1 MCGIVGYT
9 GNNECID
16 ILIEGLKN
24 LEYRGYDSAGVAVI
38 KNNGSIEIKKKQGRV
53 RVLER
58 EVSGLEGKCGIGHT
72 RWATHGAPSDLNSH
86 PHFYGKFAVVH
97 NGIIENFLDL
107 KVMLVNEGAKFVSET
122 DTEVI
127 AHLLHKF
134 YKGDFIKALRQSLD
148 LLEGAYALAI
158 ICSDFPDVIAVAKKD
173 NPLIIGVKENEC
185 FISSDIPA
193 LSNKTKDIYVLK
205 DGETAICNKGKV
217 TFYDSD
223 LKEYTRPLE
232 KVDNDCYN
240 ADKGLFESYMIKEI
254 NEIPEAIE
262 RTFTFLNQLK
272 LPELFEELLKKT
284 NLITIVACGTAYN
297 SGLIGKYIIEK
308 RTRIRVNAE
317 IASEYRYKNPIFDKD
332 EIFIAVS
339 QSGETA
345 DTIAAM
351 KLAKSNGIYTV
362 AITNVAQSSITNI
375 ADFTIPIKAGTEIAV
390 AATKSYNCQL
400 VAMYY
405 LTATISKL
413 RGLPF
418 SKCNEEQICQ
428 SAKKIIIDSKKLIEF
443 AGHFHTAHS
452 VFFIG
457 RGLDYAVAVEGS
469 LKLKEISYIHSE
481 GYAAGELKHGTL
493 ALIEKNTL
501 VVVLMT
507 DKELSAKTL
516 NALHEVKARGAAVL
530 VVSQYPELSLE
541 NDLFFKLPKL
551 DDDLCMPFLEVIPL
565 QMFAYFMARSR
576 GLDPDKPRNL
586 AKSVTVE

>member
-9 GNNECID
+9 GNKECID

-38 KNNGSIEIKKKQGRV
+38 KQNGSIEIKKKQGRV
-53 RVLER
+53 RVLEK
-58 EVSGLEGKCGIGHT
+58 EISGLEGRCGIGHT
-72 RWATHGAPSDLNSH
+72 RWATHGGPSDVNSH
-86 PHFYGKFAVVH
+86 PHFSGKFAVVH
-97 NGIIENFLDL
+97 NGIIENFLEL
-107 KVMLVNEGAKFVSET
+107 KVMLVNEGVHFLSET

-127 AHLLHKF
+127 AHLLNRN
-134 YKGDFIKALRQSLD
+134 YKGDFIKALKESLD
-148 LLEGAYALAI
+148 MLKGAYALAI
-158 ICSDFPDVIAVAKKD
+158 ICSDFPEVIAVAKKD
-173 NPLIIGVKENEC
+173 NPLIIGVKDKEC

-193 LSNKTKDIYVLK
+193 IANKTKDIFVLK
-205 DGETAICNKGKV
+205 DGEMALCNNGKV
-217 TFYDSD
+217 TFYDTD
-223 LKEYTRPLE
+223 YNIYERELE
-232 KVDNDCYN
+232 KVDGDCFC
-240 ADKGLFESYMIKEI
+240 ADKGHFESYMIKEI
-254 NEIPEAIE
+254 NDIPEAIE
-262 RTFTFLNQLK
+262 RTFNFLNNLT
-272 LPELFEELLKKT
+272 LPKELENLLTTTK
-284 NLITIVACGTAYN
+284 LITIVACGTAYN
-297 SGLIGKYIIEK
+297 SGLVGKYAIEK
-308 RTRIRVNAE
+308 MARLRVNTE

-345 DTIAAM
+345 DTIAAL
-351 KLAKSNGIYTV
+351 KLAKKNGVYTV
-362 AITNVAQSSITNI
+362 AITNVSQSSITNI
-375 ADFTIPIKAGTEIAV
+375 ADFTIPIKAGTEVAV

-405 LTATISKL
+405 LANKIMQL
-413 RGLPF
+413 RGIPKE
-418 SKCNEEQICQ
+418 KCDEEKICQ
-428 SAKKIIIDSKKLIEF
+428 SARKLIVDSKQLIEF

-493 ALIEKNTL
+493 ALIEKDTL

-507 DKELSAKTL
+507 DKELSVKTL
-516 NALHEVKARGAAVL
+516 NALHEVKARGAAIL
-530 VVSQYPELSLE
+530 VVSQYPELGLE

-551 DDDLCMPFLEVIPL
+551 DDVYMPLLEVIPL
-565 QMFAYFMARSR
+565 QMFAYYMARSR